1 MVEQQRKYTIVQV
14 IGLLVLA
21 VCAWASAQ
29 PQAHAGGS
37 SSTGGILPYV
47 AAKWTATAGGLGLR
61 TSVRTAGV
69 PHRVQP

>member
-1 MVEQQRKYTIVQV
+1 VVEQQRKYTIVQV

-29 PQAHAGGS
+29 PQANAGGS

-61 TSVRTAGV
+61 TSVQTAGV

>member
-69 PHRVQP
+69 VHHVQP

>member
-1 MVEQQRKYTIVQV
+1 MVEQQRTYTIVQV

-61 TSVRTAGV
+61 TSVQTAGV
-69 PHRVQP
+69 VHHVQP

>member
-1 MVEQQRKYTIVQV
+1 VVEQQRKYTIVQV

-61 TSVRTAGV
+61 TLVQTVGV
-69 PHRVQP
+69 PYRVQP